1 MPSAPPFPPEVYFAT
16 DSMIFPKCEKC
27 GINNLDDSHLTGLI
41 LIGGKREG
49 DDLLKVFRYKDT
61 NTDANTDTNIDTNT
75 NTAHLTVLIFV
86 RDNLTQSNT
95 VADTAEPALDRTRTD
110 KTWSLKLYILI
121 RSGLC

>member
-1 MPSAPPFPPEVYFAT
+1 MCQRPTHMPSAPPFPPDIYFAT
-16 DSMIFPKCEKC
+16 DSLRFPKCEKC

-61 NTDANTDTNIDTNT
+61 NADANTDTNTDANTNTNT

-86 RDNLTQSNT
+86 RDNLTQSNAA
-95 VADTAEPALDRTRTD
+95 ADTAEPALDRTRTD
-110 KTWSLKLYILI
+110 KTWSL
-121 RSGLC
+121 